1 MDRNEWE
8 WTGIYRNEKL
18 IFELK
23 QLNNKKCTSH
33 LLFAEKLSYLGP
45 TSAENKKN
53 MLITQTNQSTKI
65 RRELSYIRNSGSPK
79 RIYYIR
85 TQKLQN
91 WKQFYV
97 YYCC

>member
-1 MDRNEWE
+1 MNKNETELTWMDRNEWE

-45 TSAENKKN
+45 TSAENKK
-53 MLITQTNQSTKI
+53 I
-65 RRELSYIRNSGSPK
+65 
-79 RIYYIR
+79 
-85 TQKLQN
+85 
-91 WKQFYV
+91 
-97 YYCC
+97 C